1 VSAAFG
7 AGGDDLPTGG
17 LALTANTVI
26 TALIIGMGVTLVAA
40 LVPAI
45 RATTVPP
52 LAALR
57 AVALD
62 RSGASRPRLIGGAL
76 VLAFG
81 VWNLSAAWRGTPD
94 TDDLGPTAMGAVLVI
109 VASIVLGPVLA
120 SGSVRVLGSPIR
132 RFRGITG
139 QLATE
144 NAARSPKRTS
154 ATASAILISVALIGF
169 ITIFAASAKA
179 SVTADVS
186 RGFVG
191 DFVVQGS
198 GGGFGP
204 SGGFPA
210 TVADDVAKIDGVDR
224 VVAFGFARADFTYP
238 NGTTK
243 PQYLSSVDPTQ
254 MEGILKPRMVE
265 GKITDLTDDGIVVD
279 VGQAEDHGV
288 HVGDKITITMPG
300 GAQVPVTVRAIS
312 DDENMLGYLTVT
324 DTTFRTNVP
333 QATVNF
339 VMGKVDSGAD
349 VQEVIDR
356 IDEATAAVP
365 SLKVVDRDGFIG
377 DLARQINQFVTVIY
391 VLLGLSVIIAV
402 IGIANTISLSVYER
416 TRELGLLRAV
426 GMHRGQMKSSIRW
439 EAVLM
444 SVLGA
449 LVGLTLSL
457 VLSRAILE
465 ALSSSGLTEFRV
477 PVGELVVFAVL
488 AALLGV
494 LASLRPARR
503 TARMPVLE
511 AIAES

>member
-1 VSAAFG
+1 
-7 AGGDDLPTGG
+7 
-17 LALTANTVI
+17 
-26 TALIIGMGVTLVAA
+26 
-40 LVPAI
+40 
-45 RATTVPP
+45 
-52 LAALR
+52 
-57 AVALD
+57 
-62 RSGASRPRLIGGAL
+62 
-76 VLAFG
+76 
-81 VWNLSAAWRGTPD
+81 
-94 TDDLGPTAMGAVLVI
+94 
-109 VASIVLGPVLA
+109 
-120 SGSVRVLGSPIR
+120 
-132 RFRGITG
+132 
-139 QLATE
+139 
-144 NAARSPKRTS
+144 
-154 ATASAILISVALIGF
+154 VALIGF

-243 PQYLSSVDPTQ
+243 SQYLSSVDPTQ

-288 HVGDKITITMPG
+288 HVGDDHTITMPG

-324 DTTFRTNVP
+324 DTTFRANVP
-333 QATVNF
+333 QATVNY